1 MTKHTFKESKRTSR
15 WVDLDDYDHTTK
27 PGEFLEVTK
36 WSNGEGFDLH
46 ISRGEQAI
54 SLTWGEF
61 SALQAALGDWIDKNT
76 EDEEDKVCPYVV
88 TAGEGTSYCKLGVQ
102 TADLLAKLTG

>member
-1 MTKHTFKESKRTSR
+1 MTKSKPKESKRTSR
-15 WVDLDDYDHTTK
+15 WVELEGYEIMPK
-27 PGEFLEVTK
+27 PGEFLEVTE

-61 SALQAALGDWIDKNT
+61 SALQAAFGDWIDKDI

>member
-1 MTKHTFKESKRTSR
+1 MPKSRPKESKRTSR

-27 PGEFLEVTK
+27 PGEFLEVTE

-46 ISRGEQAI
+46 ISRSEQTI

-61 SALQAALGDWIDKNT
+61 SALQAALGDWIDQPK
-76 EDEEDKVCPYVV
+76 EEGDICPHIY
-88 TAGEGTSYCKLGVQ
+88 TSDEGTSYCKLAVQ
-102 TADLLAKLTG
+102 TADLLAKLSS